1 VRPISEKIL
10 VRAEGGPLARRLRAE
25 RGFTLIEITIAL
37 AIAAVLFAGVI
48 TGIGSLTGAKAKQ
61 AAGQLAGTIRSLYDT
76 AALSGRTCRLVF
88 MIPDPRNKEGAT
100 KYWAECAEGA
110 LTSSRDRDEEL
121 REATREEEERR
132 KMKAPGIAGGRTAAR
147 DFMASDKPTLGDFFS
162 EEKQRIEH
170 PARYSAFSSEE
181 IAPRELPSAIRLS
194 VWTRNQ
200 RSTVDQGLAYLYFFP
215 QGYTERAM
223 VFIQQ
228 GGNAW
233 TLRVA
238 PLTGK
243 TDVVPELLEVP
254 RP

>member
-1 VRPISEKIL
+1 VKAPALEKMGL
-10 VRAEGGPLARRLRAE
+10 SHRRLHAE
-25 RGFTLIEITIAL
+25 RGLTLIEITIAL
-37 AIAAVLFAGVI
+37 AIAAVLFAAVI
-48 TGIGSLTGAKAKQ
+48 TGVGSLTGAKAKQ

-76 AALSGRTCRLVF
+76 SALSGRTCRLVF
-88 MIPDPRNKEGAT
+88 VIPDPRNKEGTT

-110 LTSSRDRDEEL
+110 LTSSRNRDEAL
-121 REATREEEERR
+121 REATQEEMDRR
-132 KMKAPGIAGGRTAAR
+132 KMKATGITDARTGR
-147 DFMASDKPTLGDFFS
+147 DFMASDKPTLGDFLS
-162 EEKQRIEH
+162 EEKQRIEKQT
-170 PARYSAFSSEE
+170 RFSSFTSEE

-200 RSTVDQGLAYLYFFP
+200 RSIVDQGLAYLYFFP

-223 VFIQQ
+223 VFVQQ

-233 TLRVA
+233 TLRIA

-254 RP
+254 RS